1 MRLGRREM
9 IKMLGALGITSVIHP
24 DVARE
29 PDKPAGRQNIAD
41 VCEGARSGPGL
52 DTVGMLY
59 RPPCGRIWDPSLMW
73 HNGNYYFFAMYDHG
87 AGDTSVWAATST
99 NGVQWHDI
107 GAVINNAPFKVW
119 KMFVFKHGDHFV
131 MNHGSQSDTQATE
144 WANDTLRFWL
154 SEDLTHWNYAGSK
167 YDTHPDPRWYKGLAK
182 SFEQQGR
189 WDHMYVIPKE
199 HAPGY
204 WGYCVAKVKGDR
216 GGCGMLESLDGLK
229 WRVLP
234 PPVFDF
240 GDLPAGWFEHSG
252 CAKVNGKYYLIGG
265 CSQYMGNFGYSVY
278 TLVSDDP
285 TGPFVPDKDAYRLCG
300 SSGQDGIW
308 GWQFLA
314 AMANCNGDLL
324 LSQYAWLSDS
334 PSGHAGIPPS
344 NGQVWFVPI
353 KKAVVDTAGHLR
365 MAYWSNNDA
374 ARGTPISLDFSRTVR
389 IFTSRGLDGGAK
401 PQANGSDGTLDL
413 ATANAGRIENASIG
427 EAPNVTFD
435 LTRGVIIEGSLMV
448 KPENDRPAYV
458 GFLVEAQS
466 NEGRAILLNCGHPAW
481 RKSVICDVHWRD
493 EQLDMKTV
501 DITGPGCATVTGV
514 DEGVNHAF
522 RLWVR
527 GGLLELYID
536 DLLMQTFPS
545 IKLSTGRI
553 GFFVQNAEAVFRN
566 VHAWEMSL

>member
-1 MRLGRREM
+1 MHLGRREL
-9 IKMLGALGITSVIHP
+9 IKMLGALGITSVVDP
-24 DVARE
+24 NVT
-29 PDKPAGRQNIAD
+29 GRQNITS
-41 VCEGARSGPGL
+41 VCEGARGGPHL

-59 RPPCGRIWDPSLMW
+59 RPSSGRIWDPSLTW

-87 AGDTSVWAATST
+87 DGDTSVWAAIST

-107 GAVINNAPFKVW
+107 GAVINNAPFKVY

-131 MNHGSQSDTQATE
+131 MNHGSQSDGQDTG

-154 SEDLTHWNYAGSK
+154 SGDLTHWTYAGSE
-167 YDTHPDPRWYKGLAK
+167 YETHPDPRWYKGLSK
-182 SFEQQGR
+182 SYEQQGR
-189 WDHMYVIPKE
+189 WDHMYVVPKE
-199 HAPGY
+199 DSRGY
-204 WGYCVAKVKGDR
+204 WGYCVARVKDDR

-234 PPVFDF
+234 PPKFDF
-240 GDLPAGWFEHSG
+240 GDLPLGWFEHSG
-252 CAKVNGKYYLIGG
+252 CARINGKYYLIGG

-278 TLVSDDP
+278 TLVSDEP

-324 LSQYAWLSDS
+324 LSQYVWLRDL
-334 PSGHAGIPPS
+334 PSERAGVPPS
-344 NGQVWFVPI
+344 DGRVWFVPI
-353 KKAVVDTAGHLR
+353 KRAIVDPAGHLR

-374 ARGTPISLDFSRTVR
+374 ARGVSISLNFSRRVR
-389 IFTSRGLDGGAK
+389 IFISRGAK
-401 PQANGSDGTLDL
+401 PLADGFEGTLDL
-413 ATANAGRIENASIG
+413 ATANVGRIEDVSVC
-427 EAPNVTFD
+427 EAPDVVFD
-435 LTRGVIIEGSLMV
+435 LMRGVIIEGSLTV
-448 KPENDRPAYV
+448 THENDRPAYV

-481 RKSVICDVHWRD
+481 RKSVICDVQWRD
-493 EQLDMKTV
+493 EQVDLKIV

-514 DEGVNHAF
+514 DEGVNHIF

-527 GGLLELYID
+527 AGLLELYID
-536 DLLMQTFPS
+536 DFLMQTFPS

-553 GFFVQNAEAVFRN
+553 GFLVQNADAEFRN
-566 VHAWEMSL
+566 VRAWKMSF